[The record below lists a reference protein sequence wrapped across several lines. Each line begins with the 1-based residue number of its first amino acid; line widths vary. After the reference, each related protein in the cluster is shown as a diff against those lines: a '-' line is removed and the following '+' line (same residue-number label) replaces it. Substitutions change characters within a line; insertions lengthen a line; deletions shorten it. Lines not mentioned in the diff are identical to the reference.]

1 MLISQRWQASPAL
14 LLSLGMVAA
23 TAVPLMVDN
32 PAIAAE
38 TAIAQS
44 LFNTARVT
52 IPAGTQIAVR
62 YAEENEDGEVADKII
77 VMPGETVPV
86 TLTVAESL
94 RSSRGTVLL
103 PAGSKVEGELRPLED
118 DQVGTRFFAEELILP
133 NGNRYD
139 IDANSAAVTDTEI
152 ITEESDRDFIKGAVI
167 GAAAAAVLA
176 EILGSIDVLEVLG
189 GAGLGALGIL
199 IFGGRDEEVEVVVV
213 EPNTDL
219 DLRVQSDFQL

>member
-1 MLISQRWQASPAL
+1 MFISQRWQASPAL
-14 LLSLGMVAA
+14 MLSLGMVAA
-23 TAVPLMVDN
+23 AAAPIVAHA
-32 PAIAAE
+32 PAIASE
-38 TAIAQS
+38 TLIAQS
-44 LFNTARVT
+44 LFNDARVT
-52 IPAGTQIAVR
+52 IPEGTQIAVR
-62 YAEENEDGEVADKII
+62 YDEETEDGEVADKII
-77 VMPGETVPV
+77 VAPGETVSV

-103 PAGSKVEGELRPLED
+103 PEGSKVEGELRPLGD
-118 DQVGTRFFAEELILP
+118 DQVGTRFYAEELILP
-133 NGNRYD
+133 NGNRYE
-139 IDANSAAVTDTEI
+139 IDATSAAVTETEI
-152 ITEESDRDFIKGAVI
+152 ITEESDRDFLKGAVI

-219 DLRVQSDFQL
+219 NLTVQSDFQL